1 MKGINNA
8 ILMYIIS
15 LVFFTLLSV
24 VLVVYLTKNYISNSI
39 RSVYVEKDFMIDVE
53 PRVNKVLDKV
63 SDSVGKTLDTNHV
76 YVTNNGQ
83 TRSYQIRIEPIN
95 SDDEDIR
102 VNLDNRL
109 IRSLSKFKKDGNS
122 YILYEGVLNKGISF
136 LHKVGFWQNSESKK
150 DNLKID
156 FKIKVQIIDEWLMQ
170 SFFFY
175 DIIVL

>member
-156 FKIKVQIIDEWLMQ
+156 FKIKVQIIDE
-170 SFFFY
+170 
-175 DIIVL
+175 